1 MIGVSTLLTIMRRI
15 LQTVALFVGS
25 LGIVALWG
33 SFYWPDCG
41 IDALL
46 MLATATGITLG
57 LPQPEAAAPVRR
69 AIDARS
75 ATGSGFAARLRRILA
90 ACGIRPWSG

>member
-15 LQTVALFVGS
+15 LQTVALFLGS
-25 LGIVALWG
+25 LGIMALWG

-46 MLATATGITLG
+46 MLTTATGITLG
-57 LPQPEAAAPVRR
+57 LPEPQAATPARR
-69 AIDARS
+69 AIADPIAPGRR
-75 ATGSGFAARLRRILA
+75 FVARLRRFLA
-90 ACGIRPWSG
+90 ACGIRPRPR

>member
-25 LGIVALWG
+25 LGIMALWG

-57 LPQPEAAAPVRR
+57 LPQPEAGPARR
-69 AIDARS
+69 PTAARS
-75 ATGSGFAARLRRILA
+75 VTGSGIAARLRRFLA
-90 ACGIRPWSG
+90 ACGIRPRSG

>member
-1 MIGVSTLLTIMRRI
+1 MIGVSRLLTIMRRI
-15 LQTVALFVGS
+15 LQTVALFLGS
-25 LGIVALWG
+25 LGIMALWG

-57 LPQPEAAAPVRR
+57 LPQPEAGASARR
-69 AIDARS
+69 AAAARS
-75 ATGSGFAARLRRILA
+75 ATGSGFAARLRRFLA
-90 ACGIRPWSG
+90 ACGIRSRSG

>member
-57 LPQPEAAAPVRR
+57 LPQPEAGPARR
-69 AIDARS
+69 TTAARS